1 MTTPD
6 EPAHR
11 IQQAMTRIARWI
23 GRPETRTKL
32 LGAAGQ
38 DLSPIDVELL
48 RTIMANGPVRVS
60 DLAEWQS
67 VDKSTITPQVRRLEQ
82 RELVERRPDPADR
95 RAVLL
100 TATARGRRTC
110 QRMEAT
116 GAAVTST
123 ALRDWSQ
130 EDRETFAMLFSRF
143 AQDLTACR
151 TEDAPLPRR
160 RSRS

>member
-1 MTTPD
+1 MMTRD

-11 IQQAMTRIARWI
+11 IQEAMTQIARWI

-32 LGAAGQ
+32 LGTAGQ
-38 DLSPIDVELL
+38 ELSPIDVELL
-48 RTIMANGPVRVS
+48 RTIVANGPVRVS

-100 TATARGRRTC
+100 TATTRGRRTC

-116 GAAVTST
+116 GAAVTSS
-123 ALRDWSQ
+123 ALQDWSQ
-130 EDRETFAMLFSRF
+130 EDQEAFATLFSRF
-143 AQDLTACR
+143 AQDLT
-151 TEDAPLPRR
+151 T
-160 RSRS
+160 